1 MARIFIS
8 YKRVDKEKVFK
19 IKKRLE
25 SALGIECWIDLSG
38 IESDAQFTNVIIKA
52 IRECEIVLF
61 MYSKAHGNIEN
72 VEKDWTT
79 RELNFAEAKGKRV
92 VFINIDGAPLTDLF
106 LFNYGTKQQVD
117 AKSETAMAK
126 LEEDL
131 SQWLGLKKES
141 ESETGEDNPE
151 VDQKAKPQSR
161 PKSETK
167 KKFPTRLVAAAACF
181 VVAMVLL
188 CLPKSTPRTGS
199 IAGHEYVDLGLPSGT
214 LWATCNVGAS
224 KPEEYGLY
232 YQWGDTQGYSSDTS
246 DGRYF
251 DWKDGSGNVTYK
263 WCNGTETSL
272 TKYNTNSSYGTV
284 DNKTVLDP
292 EDDAAHVPLG
302 GNWRMPTYAEWT
314 ELRENCTWTWTSDY
328 NGTGVA
334 GRIVTSNKD
343 GYTDKS
349 IFLPAAGF
357 RGGDDL
363 SDAGSFGYYWSSSL
377 SSDDPSGAYYVI
389 FYSGGVGRKYGGRCY
404 GLSIRPVQE

>member
-161 PKSETK
+161 PKPETK
-167 KKFPTRLVAAAACF
+167 KKFPARLVAAAACF

-188 CLPKSTPRTGS
+188 ILPKNTPTTGT
-199 IAGHEYVDLGLPSGT
+199 IAGHKYIDLGLPSGT
-214 LWATCNVGAS
+214 LWATCNVGTSMQELPGNHYA
-224 KPEEYGLY
+224 
-232 YQWGDTQGYSSDTS
+232 WGETEKRTVSSSD
-246 DGRYF
+246 
-251 DWKDGSGNVTYK
+251 YK
-263 WCNGTETSL
+263 YYEGFEY
-272 TKYNTNSSYGTV
+272 TKYVLEDSRGTA
-284 DNKTVLDP
+284 DHNGSL
-292 EDDAAHVPLG
+292 ESGDDAARVNWG
-302 GNWRMPTYAEWT
+302 GSWRIPTEKEWL
-314 ELRENCTWTWTSDY
+314 ELKNNCTWEWATIGNHEGYKVS
-328 NGTGVA
+328 NNATGA
-334 GRIVTSNKD
+334 
-343 GYTDKS
+343 S
-349 IFLPAAGF
+349 IFLPACGAIENGRTLF
-357 RGGDDL
+357 EEKGLYMSANLRWTTDCKYM
-363 SDAGSFGYYWSSSL
+363 SFGADEIYISSGDRSR
-377 SSDDPSGAYYVI
+377 G
-389 FYSGGVGRKYGGRCY
+389 YSV
-404 GLSIRPVQE
+404 RPVSSAIKK